1 MTSIHFLQNGPDK
14 PGDTTKA
21 TILFAHGSGAPMDTD
36 FMNYLAEKLGND
48 GHHVVRFEFPFMAER
63 RSTGKKRPPDRA
75 PKLLEFWRQIISQ
88 HPQRPLYIMGK
99 SLGGRM
105 ASMIA
110 DGVNVTGTICLG
122 YPFHPPGKPEKTR
135 TDHLESMETSCL
147 IIQGTRDPFG
157 KPDEVEHY
165 KLSDKIKIFWSE
177 DGDHNL
183 TPRKRSGRTA
193 EQNWS
198 EAIDVINTFIDE
210 TNK

>member
-1 MTSIHFLQNGPDK
+1 MTSIHFLHNGPEKALNTD
-14 PGDTTKA
+14 KA

-36 FMNYLAEKLGND
+36 FMNHFAEKLGNS
-48 GHHVVRFEFPFMAER
+48 GHHVIRFEFPFMADR
-63 RSTGKKRPPDRA
+63 RKTGKKRPPDRA
-75 PKLLEFWRQIISQ
+75 PKLLESWREIIVQ

-110 DGVNVTGTICLG
+110 DETTVTGTICLG

-135 TDHLESMETSCL
+135 TAHLENKKTPCL
-147 IIQGTRDPFG
+147 IVQGTRDPFG

-165 KLSDKIKIFWSE
+165 LLSDKIKLYWSE

-183 TPRKRSGRTA
+183 TPRKRSGRTS

-198 EAIDVINTFIDE
+198 EAIDAINAFIDE
-210 TNK
+210 TNP